1 MPNPTK
7 ILLELSFSFS
17 VFIRF
22 IKLLGFSNQFFFL
35 YAIFFFFSVNGDALV
50 LTAELLRVFTS
61 GNIFFSNKLFKSK
74 CLYFR
79 GKRDFFY

>member
-7 ILLELSFSFS
+7 ILLELSFS

-61 GNIFFSNKLFKSK
+61 GNVFFSNK
-74 CLYFR
+74 
-79 GKRDFFY
+79 FF